1 MAFNQACELP
11 VTEQGGCGGQH
22 PTFISTLLS
31 YFVHLHIARVTVLF
45 LPADGNAG
53 FCTQISLTPKAL
65 TLFFLL
71 Y

>member
-1 MAFNQACELP
+1 MAFDQACELP
-11 VTEQGGCGGQH
+11 ASKQGGCGGQH

-31 YFVHLHIARVTVLF
+31 YFVHLHIARVIAVF
-45 LPADGNAG
+45 LTANGRAG
-53 FCTQISLTPKAL
+53 ICTQISLTPKAL